1 MTRLAIICVTWMFI
15 SAVTAYYADIC
26 GRRLGKKRKTIW
38 GLRPKH
44 TAIVIITLSGAL
56 IALLSFVI
64 LLTADAGIRR
74 ALLNWDQTV
83 AQMRVLQSEVAKG
96 QTELASEKAQ
106 IAATREQ
113 LSASK
118 ALIASAKGQVRDA
131 HLRLAELGKDLTA
144 KQAELTAKQKQLG
157 TVQMSLQHTALE
169 LGKMSAQLKQTNTT
183 LKVRQRQ
190 LLIADKHLKQAQVW
204 LGDAFQESV
213 KANRAAERTLHGE
226 VAARTGDELG
236 RIVVPRGVS
245 VNRARET
252 LRRLLND
259 AGRLV
264 QQRAKSSSYA
274 GKEFVK
280 VRDQFVFQ
288 RVNGKMTQVQL
299 TGLKSTELAAAR
311 LSGSSVPP
319 GGTVVRLI
327 AKANA
332 MGGDTVL
339 VDFELYANHVVF
351 DKGQEI
357 ASFVIHASDGKP
369 AVMNA
374 LTGAL
379 KEVRAKATLEGGL
392 IPSADGSVGT
402 LPPYQL
408 PDVYSEVM
416 RAFREGQQT
425 VRVRVL
431 AFQETWTSDEL
442 RLRFEVRRYTEG
454 G

>member
-1 MTRLAIICVTWMFI
+1 MTRLAIICVTWMVI
-15 SAVTAYYADIC
+15 SAVTAYYADIW

-83 AQMRVLQSEVAKG
+83 AEKRALETQLVQQKTDLDAK
-96 QTELASEKAQ
+96 
-106 IAATREQ
+106 IAAQ
-113 LSASK
+113 QGKLNASI
-118 ALIASAKGQVRDA
+118 AIIASAEGRVKSAQ
-131 HLRLAELGKDLTA
+131 LRLAAARKDVAST
-144 KQAELTAKQKQLG
+144 QAEVTAKQKELAGTQRQLAS
-157 TVQMSLQHTALE
+157 VQASLQQKAVE
-169 LGKMSAQLKQTNTT
+169 LGKISN
-183 LKVRQRQ
+183 R
-190 LLIADKHLKQAQVW
+190 LKQARVRLTAQEKLLQNGYKV
-204 LGDAFQESV
+204 LNRIFQQGER
-213 KANRAAERTLHGE
+213 ANQAVERTLHGE

-236 RIVVPRGVS
+236 RTVVPRGVS
-245 VNRARET
+245 MNRARET

-264 QQRAKSSSYA
+264 QQRAKGSSYA
-274 GKEFVK
+274 GKDFVK
-280 VRDQFVFQ
+280 VGDKFVFQ
-288 RVNGKMTQVQL
+288 RVNGKVTQVQI
-299 TGLKSTELAAAR
+299 TGQKSTELAATR

-319 GGTVVRLI
+319 GGTVLRLI

-332 MGGDTVL
+332 MGGDTVR
-339 VDFELYANHVVF
+339 VDFELFENHVIF
-351 DKGQEI
+351 EKGQEI
-357 ASFVIHASDGKP
+357 TTFVIKASDGKP

-379 KEVRAKATLEGGL
+379 KEVRAKALESGL
-392 IPSADGSVGT
+392 IPSADGSVGS

-425 VRVRVL
+425 VRVRVI
-431 AFQETWTSDEL
+431 ASQETWTSDEL
-442 RLRFEVRRYTEG
+442 KLRFEVRRYTEG